1 MASEQNP
8 LDPSDL
14 QVQPDPGY
22 YNSYQGHEPTASA
35 AEEGEKE
42 GRMRTMASELQGD
55 DAESSVCHLSPQPWI
70 KQLGQGESRQYSN
83 AERIPESV
91 LELQP
96 SMALLGAYPYGTVM
110 PQGACV
116 LDWHTDCVQTEPVA
130 ASGLN
135 PNAEVWTNHI
145 LDLSVPDS
153 AYQQLQQPLLQ
164 VSDTLTHQGG
174 HMLAC
179 QLENMSLNDPSTLE
193 YWALTAEAPVSNGES
208 CGPPVTD
215 EIRQKLRTLL
225 EFYLSRENLGS
236 DLYLQSQ
243 MDSNQYISISTL
255 TTLDNIKNLTT
266 DLGLI
271 SEVLRSMPLVQLAPC
286 GQKVRPRQDR
296 CVIILRE
303 IPNTTPREE
312 VEALFQGEN
321 LPKFQSCEPVS
332 NNNWF
337 ITFKSEADA
346 QKAYR
351 SLREQV
357 QVFKGMPIMVRIKS
371 EIMPPYAP
379 ENGFLLA
386 QLGQCIKNYSSYFP
400 QITYQHFCPAHM
412 STQQLYDIP
421 SEVWTSAASGYQD
434 YARPPVLNYF
444 MNGFAAASSFK
455 PHPPRRQSRGS
466 RRSNRW
472 RSQQPRVAGTAEQ
485 PSDPSSSAM
494 MPGRGRLW
502 VNQRHP
508 SMQTTCP
515 TQQGRRGNFHQRR
528 RGTLRSREWSTQSSQ
543 SPQRQLS
550 HPPELTLSNSPPLS
564 PASTAIATLPA
575 ANSNTKEF
583 QKPTYAEVCQRSLSD
598 NSKPTSTKLDN
609 PPKRSENAD
618 QMKRTH
624 FYF

>member
-8 LDPSDL
+8 LDPLDL

-22 YNSYQGHEPTASA
+22 YNSYQ
-35 AEEGEKE
+35 
-42 GRMRTMASELQGD
+42 EL
-55 DAESSVCHLSPQPWI
+55 
-70 KQLGQGESRQYSN
+70 
-83 AERIPESV
+83 
-91 LELQP
+91 
-96 SMALLGAYPYGTVM
+96 
-110 PQGACV
+110 
-116 LDWHTDCVQTEPVA
+116 VA

-145 LDLSVPDS
+145 LDLSIPDS

-164 VSDTLTHQGG
+164 VRDTLTHQGG

-193 YWALTAEAPVSNGES
+193 YRALTAEAPVSNGES

-346 QKAYR
+346 QKKMASCPPSWASASRTTAPTSPR
-351 SLREQV
+351 S
-357 QVFKGMPIMVRIKS
+357 PTSIS
-371 EIMPPYAP
+371 
-379 ENGFLLA
+379 A
-386 QLGQCIKNYSSYFP
+386 QP
-400 QITYQHFCPAHM
+400 
-412 STQQLYDIP
+412 
-421 SEVWTSAASGYQD
+421 
-434 YARPPVLNYF
+434 
-444 MNGFAAASSFK
+444 
-455 PHPPRRQSRGS
+455 
-466 RRSNRW
+466 
-472 RSQQPRVAGTAEQ
+472 
-485 PSDPSSSAM
+485 
-494 MPGRGRLW
+494 
-502 VNQRHP
+502 
-508 SMQTTCP
+508 TCP
-515 TQQGRRGNFHQRR
+515 HSSCTISPVRCGLQLHLDTKTMPESSRNRP
-528 RGTLRSREWSTQSSQ
+528 TLRSTREAYPATRNLP
-543 SPQRQLS
+543 PQNWTIHLR
-550 HPPELTLSNSPPLS
+550 
-564 PASTAIATLPA
+564 
-575 ANSNTKEF
+575 
-583 QKPTYAEVCQRSLSD
+583 EVKTPIR
-598 NSKPTSTKLDN
+598 
-609 PPKRSENAD
+609 
-618 QMKRTH
+618 
-624 FYF
+624 